1 MKLFESF
8 LISRIRAHFRGRL
21 YYRVFSCL
29 IFSVPFCASVI
40 FIISILSIKGYGVS
54 FSALTGGHAYNVS
67 NPITIV
73 SFSATFVTISLT
85 LLGFALNNFSKR
97 GYKTKKENEEQNNLN
112 YEVNASV
119 FEECANI
126 LLVRYRGVKKSLLC
140 FNVASFPLLS
150 KAFTLI
156 IILLSMIAQC
166 FFGSYRIFYLIVY
179 AGIMGFV
186 ILLVLIDVFRIYA
199 DVNFTLYQACS
210 IIASK
215 FYNKL
220 SFLYSTRKFD
230 SGYIGTVKNY
240 VRTDIYRGILFLHE
254 SYGTILYLPYK
265 FEKKLKLML
274 DNNKHM
280 LSELAMCSSLSTSV
294 MFEKYYAKQR
304 SSANFDAKEIFSVFI
319 STSINSCKGLVEDLN
334 YEINFVRNTE
344 EIAYYNAREDI
355 LKLLEPIYYDKI
367 KKENELYG
375 QKEN

>member
-40 FIISILSIKGYGVS
+40 LTISLLSVNGYGVS
-54 FSALTGGHAYNVS
+54 FSTLTGGHTYNIS

-73 SFSATFVTISLT
+73 SFATTFVTISLT

-97 GYKTKKENEEQNNLN
+97 GYKSKKDNEEHNDLN

-126 LLVRYRGVKKSLLC
+126 LLVRYRGAKKSLLC

-156 IILLSMIAQC
+156 ILLLSMIAQC
-166 FFGSYRIFYLIVY
+166 FFGDYRIFYLIIY

-240 VRTDIYRGILFLHE
+240 VRTDI
-254 SYGTILYLPYK
+254 
-265 FEKKLKLML
+265 
-274 DNNKHM
+274 
-280 LSELAMCSSLSTSV
+280 
-294 MFEKYYAKQR
+294 
-304 SSANFDAKEIFSVFI
+304 
-319 STSINSCKGLVEDLN
+319 
-334 YEINFVRNTE
+334 
-344 EIAYYNAREDI
+344 
-355 LKLLEPIYYDKI
+355 
-367 KKENELYG
+367 
-375 QKEN
+375 